1 MEHAPHLPVPWS
13 VSRWQGLTI
22 VLLDVILAGMTKR
35 AAISLPDELFR
46 QIEQARKRAGMD
58 RSAWLQEAATDY
70 LKRRT
75 KQQEIEAY
83 FKGYERAPLT
93 DDELSL
99 LSWNEEHFDE
109 ASEQPTAEPR
119 RGRR

>member
-1 MEHAPHLPVPWS
+1 MRDERRGPSPAG
-13 VSRWQGLTI
+13 RGLTI

-35 AAISLPDELFR
+35 AAISLPDELYR
-46 QIEQARKRAGMD
+46 QIERARKRAGKD

-99 LSWNEEHFDE
+99 LSWNEEHFE
-109 ASEQPTAEPR
+109 ELLERSAVEPR

>member
-1 MEHAPHLPVPWS
+1 
-13 VSRWQGLTI
+13 
-22 VLLDVILAGMTKR
+22 MTKR

-46 QIEQARKRAGMD
+46 QIERARKRAGMD
-58 RSAWLQEAATDY
+58 RSAWLQEAAADY

-75 KQQEIEAY
+75 KPQEIEAY

-99 LSWNEEHFDE
+99 LSWNEEHVEE
-109 ASEQPTAEPR
+109 AVERGAAEPR
-119 RGRR
+119 RRRR